1 MVLVAL
7 VVGGVLGW
15 VAAALRERARTAAA
29 ESRAET
35 ALERRSELEAEV
47 AELAEARGLLERK
60 VAATDVEVRTA
71 REQLEAQKA
80 FVDDSRK
87 QLEDAF
93 KALASDALEGSSQQ
107 FLKLAEQRWQT
118 RPMRFRCPGCTG
130 CCCHL
135 GSGRT
140 RRRARTSVCHG

>member
-7 VVGGVLGW
+7 IVGGVLGW
-15 VAAALRERARTAAA
+15 VVAALRERARTAAA

-35 ALERRSELEAEV
+35 AIERRCELEAEV
-47 AELAEARGLLERK
+47 TELAEARGALERK

-71 REQLEAQKA
+71 HEQLEAQKA

-118 RPMRFRCPGCTG
+118 TREEAAGELETSPVNRVPMWKTIGTG
-130 CCCHL
+130 
-135 GSGRT
+135 
-140 RRRARTSVCHG
+140 RR